1 MVFGEHD
8 PAIGWEHRP
17 TPLRSSTVRSCGLAG
32 MVCASIDARR
42 PRRTIRMTSPIPF
55 GTRLH
60 DLALNSNGDV
70 ALVFAADSG
79 SEVSITWE
87 ELDRRSTQVARL
99 LADRGLGQGDFLA
112 MELRNSPELVFA
124 TFAAWKVGAVPV
136 PVRWDLPD
144 WELNRLRETIG
155 ARVTVSGDDLGQFAD
170 STGLSAE
177 PLPDVTPPHHSGI
190 CSSGSTGSPK
200 VILRKSPALWNEA
213 VSSLAIIEGWGKLA
227 RPQTILTPGPL
238 YHNNGFLSTSDLLSG
253 HQVVLMERFRA
264 DRMVDLIERFRVT
277 GFTGATPMFQRVAR
291 LPDLAEHDL
300 SSIQW
305 VMQGAAVLPPWLARF
320 WFDLIG
326 PERFYMTYGSSEGA
340 GVVACRGDLWLEHP
354 GTLGRPWGGTEIKI
368 LGPDGTEVP
377 SGEVGEIYM
386 RLPGGIRHG
395 YLGNVPPA
403 STTDD
408 NFTTIGDL
416 GYFDDDGFLYMAD
429 RRVDM
434 IVTGGANVF
443 PAEVEAAL
451 SEHPEIADVV
461 VIGLPDDE
469 WGQRVHAIVQPAP
482 GATLSEPAVIA
493 FAKERLTGYKAP
505 KTIELVDAIP
515 RSEATKVNRAALR
528 DERIARDGS

>member
-1 MVFGEHD
+1 MV
-8 PAIGWEHRP
+8 
-17 TPLRSSTVRSCGLAG
+17 
-32 MVCASIDARR
+32 ARR
-42 PRRTIRMTSPIPF
+42 FRRYVAQEEDRMTTPVPF

-60 DLALNSNGDV
+60 DLALSSNGDV

-79 SEVSITWE
+79 TEEPITWD

-99 LADRGLGQGDFLA
+99 LIDRGLGVGDLLA
-112 MELRNSPELVFA
+112 MELKNSPELLFA
-124 TFAAWKVGAVPV
+124 TFGAWKVGAVPV

-144 WELNRLRETIG
+144 WELQRLRDTIN
-155 ARVTVSGDDLGQFAD
+155 ARVTLSGEELGLFEM
-170 STGLSAE
+170 STGASTD
-177 PLPDVTPPHHSGI
+177 PLPEVTPPYHSGI

-200 VILRKSPALWNEA
+200 VILRKSPALWSEA
-213 VSSLAIIEGWGKLA
+213 VSSLAVVESWGKLP

-253 HQVVLMERFRA
+253 QSIVLMERYRA
-264 DRMVDLIERFRVT
+264 DRMVDLIERYRVT

-291 LPDLAEHDL
+291 LPDIARRDL

-368 LGPDGTEVP
+368 IGPDGAEMPT
-377 SGEVGEIYM
+377 GEVGEIYM

-395 YLGNVPPA
+395 YLGNVAPA
-403 STTDD
+403 TTTMD

-416 GYFDDDGFLYMAD
+416 GYLDDDGFVYMAD

-451 SEHPEIADVV
+451 SEHAAIADVV

-469 WGQRVHAIVQPAP
+469 WGQRVHAIVQPLA
-482 GATLSEPAVIA
+482 GANLSELEVIA

-505 KTIELVDAIP
+505 KTIELVDVIP
-515 RSEATKVNRAALR
+515 RSEATKVNRASLR
-528 DERIARDGS
+528 EERIARSAP